1 MCRRFS
7 AMRARLLL
15 IKQDHLSIL
24 EAQLQEVDRQE
35 PRRLFLGNLRRDNN
49 LERKRLMG
57 EFETVLKDYGMIY
70 ISITLKTLHY

>member
-1 MCRRFS
+1 
-7 AMRARLLL
+7 MRARLLL

>member
-1 MCRRFS
+1 VCRRFS